1 MNTVRRLMKIL
12 LEVMHVWACHEGY
25 CSYFVYWCVCYH
37 VSWYIHTSVH
47 RRQGAVRH
55 FVMFLRCSMCIVA
68 FIENTSCSVLLVILP
83 DLT

>member
-12 LEVMHVWACHEGY
+12 LEVMHVWAYHEGY
-25 CSYFVYWCVCYH
+25 CSYFMYWCVCYH